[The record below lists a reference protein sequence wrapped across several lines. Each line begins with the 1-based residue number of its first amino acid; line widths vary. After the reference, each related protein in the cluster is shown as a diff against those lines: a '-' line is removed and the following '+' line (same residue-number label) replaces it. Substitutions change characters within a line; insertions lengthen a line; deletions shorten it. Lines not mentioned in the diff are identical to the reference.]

1 MRKAALIIIVALAF
15 LAASSSSCKKSSTS
29 PTLQSP
35 TGTWLATG
43 AEYVS
48 VANPSQ
54 RVNIV
59 SQGASVSLVLDAST
73 FTFKISYPGQEP
85 TVTTGSWS
93 YTSDTMTLAPSGT
106 SFTWVFNM
114 SLSGDSMT
122 LSGAH
127 VQFNFSG
134 TLEEATLNL
143 VLARVTPF

>member
-1 MRKAALIIIVALAF
+1 MRKAALIVIVALAF
-15 LAASSSSCKKSSTS
+15 LAAASCKGTSTTPS
-29 PTLQSP
+29 FQAPV
-35 TGTWLATG
+35 GTWQATS

-59 SQGASVSLVLDAST
+59 SQGATVTLVLETST
-73 FTFKISYPGQEP
+73 FTLTISNPGESP
-85 TVTTGSWS
+85 TVTTGSAT

-114 SLSGDSMT
+114 TLSGKGMT

-127 VQFNFSG
+127 VQFDFSG
-134 TLEEATLNL
+134 TMEEATLTM
-143 VLARVTPF
+143 VLTRP